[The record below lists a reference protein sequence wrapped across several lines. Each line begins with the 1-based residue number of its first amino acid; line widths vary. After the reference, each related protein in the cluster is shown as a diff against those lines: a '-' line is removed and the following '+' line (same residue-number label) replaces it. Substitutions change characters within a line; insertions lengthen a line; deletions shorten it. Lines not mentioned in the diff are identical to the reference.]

1 MSRPLHRLCV
11 GLLFFIFV
19 CLLATVGYMAAGWN
33 LMDAIYMVIITI
45 FGVGYG
51 EVQPIQSNGLRV
63 LTISLIVAGYSTAIY
78 IVGGFVQMITEGEI
92 NRALNK
98 RKMTKGIEQLSG
110 YGRSG
115 KILAQQL
122 ATSRVPFVVLD
133 QDEQKLGEAEEL
145 GYLVMQGDATEEDTL
160 LAAGIKR
167 AQVLAT
173 VLPND
178 AANVYI
184 TLTARGLNEKM
195 ETIARGENPS
205 TEKKLFR
212 SGADQVVLPH
222 VIGGM
227 RMAQLITRP
236 SAERLLAEQAGGESP
251 QHELSYIGLQ
261 IDELRVEFG
270 SPLDGHSVGD
280 IEVKGN
286 RSFLIVGVRRA
297 SGDVIVDPP
306 DGCALSAGDR
316 VIVLGHQNDLPEL
329 SKRYTTVSEITYR
342 GARMGVSS

>member
-1 MSRPLHRLCV
+1 VSRPLHRLCV

-33 LMDAIYMVIITI
+33 LMDAVYMVIITI

-110 YGRSG
+110 HAILCGYGRSG

-145 GYLVMQGDATEEDTL
+145 GYLVMQGDATEEDTSIGSRYR
-160 LAAGIKR
+160 AG
-167 AQVLAT
+167 
-173 VLPND
+173 P
-178 AANVYI
+178 
-184 TLTARGLNEKM
+184 
-195 ETIARGENPS
+195 
-205 TEKKLFR
+205 
-212 SGADQVVLPH
+212 
-222 VIGGM
+222 
-227 RMAQLITRP
+227 
-236 SAERLLAEQAGGESP
+236 
-251 QHELSYIGLQ
+251 
-261 IDELRVEFG
+261 
-270 SPLDGHSVGD
+270 SVGH
-280 IEVKGN
+280 
-286 RSFLIVGVRRA
+286 GVA
-297 SGDVIVDPP
+297 
-306 DGCALSAGDR
+306 
-316 VIVLGHQNDLPEL
+316 Q
-329 SKRYTTVSEITYR
+329 
-342 GARMGVSS
+342 